1 MKYLLHT
8 LRTMFF
14 LISAG
19 LSLVT
24 AQQANTIV
32 ITADE
37 LLNGVYGYDLYDVI
51 SAIRNKAGITIKSSS
66 DIGAEDWVLVRG
78 LPRDSGRNLLV
89 LIDGMPLNDALSG
102 SNEFA
107 HIPPIEMI
115 EKIVVYKQS
124 LPARFGGATAAIE
137 IITRSSIQQ
146 QKTEIAGAY
155 GEYKSGFGSV
165 FSEGKSG
172 LFSYS
177 GIIDYLRTAN
187 LSGIT
192 RTPPRQTLVYGSRNY
207 WLVRPTAK
215 LIYTPSESSQL
226 ALYGQYI
233 DSYKYYSD
241 IIYRGEREF
250 RDRSL
255 FNLNLIYRTK
265 IFENSQ
271 FTANIFRSSESY
283 KFNLQQ
289 HPSIRD
295 QRRNVQGGRFDLS
308 LQQFRN
314 HQISIGG
321 SVTNSFAE
329 ELKGT
334 PLNLK
339 SVTFW
344 GLYAEDRFT
353 TIDRLNITL
362 GVRIDGHSQT
372 AAFLNPN
379 FGLSFLPSEGTTLY
393 ALWGRS
399 TRWPSLDEFS
409 SRNIQLGLQAE
420 RMQSGE
426 IGIEQTILP
435 SLLTVKVSAFQIR
448 LRNEA
453 KFFMNLASNPPQFY
467 YRSASDD
474 ISSRG
479 VETQLSLRLSKNL
492 NGFANY
498 TYNEVKRTSGGAP
511 VDFGGSKH
519 LANLGLT
526 YAVST
531 FSSTLTVEYGGKAI
545 GVQADG
551 ARPSTLN
558 DWLLVNFGVNV
569 RVTPFASVFVRVSNL
584 LNRLYETFDG
594 RPMFGRVLVSGISVN
609 L

>member
-1 MKYLLHT
+1 MKYVFSKLKIV
-8 LRTMFF
+8 FF
-14 LISAG
+14 LILTG
-19 LSLVT
+19 LSFVT
-24 AQQANTIV
+24 AQQVNTIV

-37 LLNGVYGYDLYDVI
+37 LRSGVYGYDLFDVI
-51 SAIRNKAGITIKSSS
+51 SSLRNKTGITIKSSS
-66 DIGAEDWVLVRG
+66 DIGAEDWILVRG

-89 LIDGMPLNDALSG
+89 LIDGMPLNDGLSG

-115 EKIVVYKQS
+115 EKIVVHKQPFS
-124 LPARFGGATAAIE
+124 ARFGGAAAVIE

-146 QKTEIAGAY
+146 QRTEIAGAY

-172 LFSYS
+172 SFSYS

-187 LSGIT
+187 LSGVT
-192 RTPPRQTLVYGSRNY
+192 RTPPRQTLVYGNRNY

-215 LIYTPSESSQL
+215 LIYSPTESSQL

-255 FNLNLIYRTK
+255 FNLNLVYRTK

-271 FTANIFRSSESY
+271 LTANIFRSSESY

-308 LQQFRN
+308 LQQFGN

-321 SVTNSFAE
+321 SITNSFAE

-339 SVTFW
+339 NVTFF
-344 GLYAEDRFT
+344 GLYAEDRF
-353 TIDRLNITL
+353 IPLDRLNITF

-372 AAFLNPN
+372 PAFLNPN
-379 FGLSFLPSEGTTLY
+379 VGVSFSPSEGTTLF
-393 ALWGRS
+393 ALWGKS

-409 SRNIQLGLQAE
+409 SRNAQLGLQAE
-420 RMQSGE
+420 QMQSGE

-435 SLLTVKVSAFQIR
+435 SFLTVKVSAFQIR
-448 LRNEA
+448 LRNES
-453 KFFMNLASNPPQFY
+453 KFFMNLRSNPPQFY

-479 VETQLSLRLSKNL
+479 IETQLSLRLDKNL
-492 NGFANY
+492 NSFVNY
-498 TYNEVKRTSGGAP
+498 TYNKVERLPGGNP
-511 VDFGGSKH
+511 VDFGGPKN
-519 LANLGLT
+519 LANIGLT
-526 YAVST
+526 YTGST
-531 FSSTLTVEYGGKAI
+531 FSSTLTVEYGGEVI

-551 ARPSTLN
+551 AGPSTLD
-558 DWLLVNFGVNV
+558 DWLIVNLGVNV
-569 RVTPFASVFVRVSNL
+569 TLTQSVSLFLRGSNL
-584 LNRLYETFDG
+584 LDRIYETFDG
-594 RPMFGRVLVSGISVN
+594 RPMFGRVLVSGIAVN